1 MKDGLEHSGLACQVS
16 TLLTNHLARATEC
29 GGNEAAGNEA
39 LQEVSRH
46 ATPRV
51 SRQATPRV
59 MRIASLINWSC
70 LITHTLVQAIQRLGK
85 SADITL

>member
-51 SRQATPRV
+51 

>member
-51 SRQATPRV
+51 

-85 SADITL
+85 SADITLYM